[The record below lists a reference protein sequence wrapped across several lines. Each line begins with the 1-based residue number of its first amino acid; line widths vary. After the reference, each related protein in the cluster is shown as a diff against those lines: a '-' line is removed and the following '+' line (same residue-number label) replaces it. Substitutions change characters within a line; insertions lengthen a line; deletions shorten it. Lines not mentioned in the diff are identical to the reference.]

1 MNKDELKAI
10 YFSFFDQLKPEHAE
24 KAKANY
30 DEDWVETEEPGDHAD
45 AIIDGFLWD
54 NSPEENPY
62 WSPIYKDLRAESY
75 PLQLTPQKITVEVK
89 EFTAPELTE
98 ESCKEA
104 ARKTMYGLPERMATD
119 EDYDKLDKLTAI
131 FPEDDEER
139 QKYAVGTFI
148 CEFFPHAIAELAR
161 FSYDM
166 QQKHN
171 PGAPMGWAKEKSV
184 GDGNQ
189 IFRHQMDGEFREVA
203 WRGLEQL
210 ERFLTKMEPFNDK

>member
-1 MNKDELKAI
+1 MKTIKEHLNDLKEPERTSALKALDADMA
-10 YFSFFDQLKPEHAE
+10 DQMHPTLADSIFL
-24 KAKANY
+24 AFA
-30 DEDWVETEEPGDHAD
+30 WGEPFHGNA
-45 AIIDGFLWD
+45 
-54 NSPEENPY
+54 Y
-62 WSPIYKDLRAESY
+62 WSGIHNKLEAGTYFDA
-75 PLQLTPQKITVEVK
+75 PQ
-89 EFTAPELTE
+89 LTE
-98 ESCKEA
+98 ESCGEA
-104 ARKTMYGLPERMATD
+104 ARKTMYGIPKRMATG
-119 EDYDKLDKLTAI
+119 EDYDKLDELTAI

>member
-1 MNKDELKAI
+1 MKSAREWIK
-10 YFSFFDQLKPEHAE
+10 QLKPEHRDLAFWSL
-24 KAKANY
+24 
-30 DEDWVETEEPGDHAD
+30 EDSDTTYSNLAD
-45 AIIDGFLWD
+45 ALFGAFD
-54 NSPEENPY
+54 
-62 WSPIYKDLRAESY
+62 WSK
-75 PLQLTPQKITVEVK
+75 TPQGDTYWNGMYKSLVAGTYH
-89 EFTAPELTE
+89 FTAE
-98 ESCKEA
+98 ESA
-104 ARKTMYGLPERMATD
+104 ERMATD
-119 EDYDKLDKLTAI
+119 ADYRKLDKLTTNLTTKAI
-131 FPEDDEER
+131 FPKDDSER

-171 PGAPMGWAKEKSV
+171 PDAPMGWAKGKSV

>member
-1 MNKDELKAI
+1 MKTVREHLNDLREPERFEALKAMDRNMESQKHPTLADALFVAFNWGLSYHGAAYWKAI
-10 YFSFFDQLKPEHAE
+10 HDRLEAGTYFDASQQTGEE
-24 KAKANY
+24 CTRKAKEFMASKPA
-30 DEDWVETEEPGDHAD
+30 TEEDYEQLED
-45 AIIDGFLWD
+45 IV
-54 NSPEENPY
+54 NQS
-62 WSPIYKDLRAESY
+62 K
-75 PLQLTPQKITVEVK
+75 PL
-89 EFTAPELTE
+89 
-98 ESCKEA
+98 
-104 ARKTMYGLPERMATD
+104 G
-119 EDYDKLDKLTAI
+119 I

-161 FSYDM
+161 FSYEM

-171 PGAPMGWAKEKSV
+171 PDAPMGWAKDKSV

-210 ERFLTKMEPFNDK
+210 ERFLTKMEPFDEK

>member
-1 MNKDELKAI
+1 
-10 YFSFFDQLKPEHAE
+10 
-24 KAKANY
+24 
-30 DEDWVETEEPGDHAD
+30 VR
-45 AIIDGFLWD
+45 
-54 NSPEENPY
+54 Y
-62 WSPIYKDLRAESY
+62 WLEIHQSIARGTYH
-75 PLQLTPQKITVEVK
+75 
-89 EFTAPELTE
+89 APEV
-98 ESCKEA
+98 S
-104 ARKTMYGLPERMATD
+104 ERMATE
-119 EDYDKLDKLTAI
+119 EDMVELVKDSAAI
-131 FPEDDEER
+131 FPDDDTER

-171 PGAPMGWAKEKSV
+171 PDAPMGWARDKSV

-210 ERFLTKMEPFNDK
+210 ERFLMKMEPFNEK